1 MFGLDNKQR
10 IAFENLLISILPNTS
25 KVVPLSDWKTPSGRV
40 KSWGYDVLVFNDIT
54 LKSLTTDFVTL
65 LKSYINGNSVD
76 VNMRRKESFPNIPLV
91 NIHPYGVFVSQVL
104 KGSIFFVA
112 KEKWLQKKER
122 DFLLEELILYV
133 PFTSRTNFSKYLD
146 LSKNA
151 SNDVG
156 GIINWAMAFSNN
168 LLNDI
173 TSNFLVL
180 SNYLERGSKYSSYL
194 LDQWFFS
201 NVRIRPKGYDKVSK
215 EESNQF
221 KNVNWYPRR
230 L

>member
-1 MFGLDNKQR
+1 
-10 IAFENLLISILPNTS
+10 
-25 KVVPLSDWKTPSGRV
+25 
-40 KSWGYDVLVFNDIT
+40 
-54 LKSLTTDFVTL
+54 
-65 LKSYINGNSVD
+65 
-76 VNMRRKESFPNIPLV
+76 MRRKESFPNIPL
-91 NIHPYGVFVSQVL
+91 GCQVL

-180 SNYLERGSKYSSYL
+180 SNYLERGSKLSSYL

-201 NVRIRPKGYDKVSK
+201 NVRIRLTNRRFVKGMTKFQK
-215 EESNQF
+215 KNQTNL
-221 KNVNWYPRR
+221 KM
-230 L
+230 